1 MIDVEPVEG
10 ISRRAGLVVLGTTSG
25 AVVASEVLFT
35 RLLSV
40 STWYGLAF
48 LVLSLAM
55 LGMTRGSLDALA
67 AEERRAPIRP
77 WITTRLTAMAAG
89 LVGATIAILDVPL
102 TFTPDATS
110 FASIL
115 LIVAAVTVPMIAGG
129 SVIARIMTES
139 DVPVA
144 RVYAVDLVTAAAGAL
159 VPLALLGPLSAPSSL
174 LAIAALVAVAAFILA
189 GDGAK
194 RWPRIAV
201 AASVALLLLT
211 QATSHGLVIKF
222 SKGVPRPDE
231 RPLFEA
237 DNPLSHVSLP
247 SFSPRPFAL
256 WSYAGK
262 EVLRNHPMARAQID
276 GEAATEVYAYSSI
289 PQLEPMKSDAVTIA
303 HVLRPDGAACVIGI
317 GGGRDL
323 ESALLYGHSRVTGF
337 EINPAMVA
345 MLESVSAYSPILK
358 DPRVKVVVGD
368 GRAALAQSDEQCRV
382 LQASLVDTWAATSA
396 GAFAHTE
403 ATLYTRE
410 AWHLFLSRVEP
421 DGILTFSRWYEPTR
435 PSETSRLVSLAV
447 ASLLDRGAESPRDH
461 IALVAAGKVATL
473 LVSPAPLTA
482 ADVETLHAT
491 ADKYG
496 YTLLAAPGEAA
507 KDPTLEAILSA
518 HAIDAL
524 AVAGASKD
532 LDTSPPDDDRP
543 FFFQILAPRAWLHP
557 FDVMRTLGSR
567 EGGLG
572 GNISSAFELLLTLV
586 AVLFVAAWLLG
597 PTLVRAARAAEPPL
611 PGPRAAI
618 FFAALGAGF
627 MMAEIALVQRMHVV
641 LGHPTYALVVV
652 LAGLLVATG
661 IGSAASEKLVRG
673 PRTVSV
679 VALLAAALLASL
691 PWLVIHP
698 FARATIA
705 SSFGVRVAWT
715 GATAATVGLVLG
727 TLFPSAL
734 RFAGRD
740 RATPVAL
747 AINGAASVVGSVLA
761 ILVSVAEGIPASFVV
776 AGCVYAIAAACG
788 PATWRAATAR

>member
-1 MIDVEPVEG
+1 MIEVERVEG
-10 ISRRAGLVVLGTTSG
+10 ISRRTGLVVLGVTSG
-25 AVVASEVLFT
+25 SVVASEVLFT

-55 LGMTRGSLDALA
+55 LGMTRGSLDAIA
-67 AEERRAPIRP
+67 AKDSPIRS
-77 WITTRLTAMAAG
+77 WLATRLTALAAG

-102 TFTPDATS
+102 TFAPDATS

-115 LIVAAVTVPMIAGG
+115 IIVSAVTVPMIAGG
-129 SVIARIMTES
+129 GVIARIMTES

-144 RVYAVDLVTAAAGAL
+144 RVYAVDLVTAAGGAL
-159 VPLALLGPLSAPSSL
+159 VPLVLLGPLSAPSSL
-174 LAIAALVAVAAFILA
+174 LAVAALVAVAAHVVA
-189 GDGAK
+189 DDDAK
-194 RWPRIAV
+194 RLPRVAI
-201 AASVALLLLT
+201 AASLALLLLT

-222 SKGVPRPDE
+222 SKGVTRPDDA
-231 RPLFEA
+231 PLFEA

-247 SFSPRPFAL
+247 SFAPRPFAL

-262 EVLRNHPMARAQID
+262 ELPRNHPMARALID

-289 PQLEPMKSDAVTIA
+289 PQLEPLKSDAVTIA

-345 MLESVSAYSPILK
+345 MLKSVSAYSPILK

-410 AWHLFLSRVEP
+410 AWRLFLSRVEP
-421 DGILTFSRWYEPTR
+421 DGILTFSRWYEPSR

-447 ASLLDRGAESPRDH
+447 ASLLDRGAENPRDH
-461 IALVAAGKVATL
+461 VALVAAGRVATI
-473 LVSPAPLTA
+473 LVSPAPLTPG
-482 ADVETLHAT
+482 DVDALHDT
-491 ADKYG
+491 AEKYS
-496 YTLLAAPGEAA
+496 YTLLAVPGEAA

-518 HAIDAL
+518 HSIAAL
-524 AVAGASKD
+524 AAAGVSKE

-586 AVLFVAAWLLG
+586 AVLFIAALLLG
-597 PTLVRAARAAEPPL
+597 PTLMRAARAADPPL
-611 PGPRAAI
+611 PGARAAVY
-618 FFAALGAGF
+618 FAALGAGF
-627 MMAEIALVQRMHVV
+627 MIAEIALVQRLHVV

-661 IGSAASEKLVRG
+661 IGSAVSEKIVRT
-673 PRTVSV
+673 PRAASV
-679 VALLAAALLASL
+679 VALFAALLLATL

-698 FARATIA
+698 FAHATVA
-705 SSFGVRVAWT
+705 SSFAIRVAWT

-727 TLFPSAL
+727 TLFPSGL

-740 RATPVAL
+740 HATAVAL
-747 AINGAASVVGSVLA
+747 AINGAAAVVGSVVA
-761 ILVSVAEGIPASFVV
+761 IILSVAEGIPASFVL
-776 AGCVYAIAAACG
+776 AGVVYSVAAACG
-788 PATWRAATAR
+788 PVTWTKAT

>member
-1 MIDVEPVEG
+1 VEG
-10 ISRRAGLVVLGTTSG
+10 ISRRAGLVVLGITSG
-25 AVVASEVLFT
+25 SVVAAEVLFT

-55 LGMTRGSLDALA
+55 LGMTRGSLEALRAKEHNAPAAPWIATRLAALA
-67 AEERRAPIRP
+67 V
-77 WITTRLTAMAAG
+77 G
-89 LVGATIAILDVPL
+89 LVVATIAILDVPL

-110 FASIL
+110 FTSIL
-115 LIVAAVTVPMIAGG
+115 VVVAAVTAPMIAGG
-129 SVIARIMTES
+129 GVIARIMTES

-159 VPLALLGPLSAPSSL
+159 LPLVLLGPLTAPSSV
-174 LAIAALVAVAAFILA
+174 LAIAAVVALAAAWLADDDAKRLPRVAV
-189 GDGAK
+189 GAC
-194 RWPRIAV
+194 V
-201 AASVALLLLT
+201 LLLLLT

-222 SKGVPRPDE
+222 SKGVARSDD

-237 DNPLSHVSLP
+237 DNALSHVTLP
-247 SFSPRPFAL
+247 GFSPRPFAL
-256 WSYAGK
+256 WSYGGK
-262 EVLRNHPMARAQID
+262 ETQRNHPMARALID

-289 PQLEPMKSDAVTIA
+289 PQLEAMKSDAVTIA
-303 HVLRPDGAACVIGI
+303 HVLRPTGPACVIGI

-323 ESALLYGHSRVTGF
+323 EAALLYGHSRVTGF

-345 MLESVSAYSPILK
+345 MLESVATYSPILK
-358 DPRVKVVVGD
+358 DPRVKVVIGD
-368 GRAALAQSDEQCRV
+368 GRAALAQSDVQCRV

-410 AWHLFLSRVEP
+410 AWRLFLSRVEP

-447 ASLLDRGAESPRDH
+447 ASLLDRGAERPRDH
-461 IALVAAGKVATL
+461 LALVAAGKVATI
-473 LVSPAPLTA
+473 LVSPAPLSPDDVA
-482 ADVETLHAT
+482 ALHAT
-491 ADKYG
+491 ADERS
-496 YTLLAAPGEAA
+496 YTLLAVPGETA
-507 KDPTLEAILSA
+507 KDPTLEAILNARS
-518 HAIDAL
+518 IDAL
-524 AVAGASKD
+524 SAAGASKD

-543 FFFQILAPRAWLHP
+543 FFFQILLPRAWRHP
-557 FDVMRTLGSR
+557 FDVMSALGGR

-586 AVLFVAAWLLG
+586 AVLVVGALLLG
-597 PTLVRAARAAEPPL
+597 PTLVRAARAIEPPL
-611 PGPRAAI
+611 PGARAAL

-627 MMAEIALVQRMHVV
+627 MVAEIALVQRLHVV

-661 IGSAASEKLVRG
+661 IGSALSEKIVQR
-673 PRTVSV
+673 PVAVSV
-679 VALLAAALLASL
+679 LALVAAALLASL

-705 SSFGVRVAWT
+705 SSFAVRVAWT
-715 GATAATVGLVLG
+715 GATAGGVGLVLG
-727 TLFPSAL
+727 MLFPSGL
-734 RFAGRD
+734 RFAGRE
-740 RATPVAL
+740 RATAVAL
-747 AINGAASVVGSVLA
+747 AINGAASVLGSVVA
-761 ILVSVAEGIPASFVV
+761 IIVSVAGGIPASFVL
-776 AGCVYAIAAACG
+776 AGGLYAVAAACG
-788 PATWRAATAR
+788 PIGWRAATPR

>member
-1 MIDVEPVEG
+1 MIDVERVEG
-10 ISRRAGLVVLGTTSG
+10 ISRRAGLVVLGITSG
-25 AVVASEVLFT
+25 SVVASEVLFT

-55 LGMTRGSLDALA
+55 LGMTRGSLDALGA
-67 AEERRAPIRP
+67 KGAPMAP
-77 WITTRLTAMAAG
+77 WIAKRLTALSAG
-89 LVGATIAILDVPL
+89 LVVATIAILDVPL
-102 TFTPDATS
+102 TFSPDATS

-115 LIVAAVTVPMIAGG
+115 VIVAAVTVPMVAGG

-144 RVYAVDLVTAAAGAL
+144 RVYAVDLVTAAGGAL
-159 VPLALLGPLSAPSSL
+159 VPLMLLGPLTTPSSV
-174 LAIAALVAVAAFILA
+174 LAIAVLVAGAAAVVA
-189 GDGAK
+189 DEGAK
-194 RWPRIAV
+194 RLPRIAV
-201 AASVALLLLT
+201 AVSVALLLLT

-222 SKGVPRPDE
+222 SKGVPRPDD

-237 DNPLSHVSLP
+237 DNPLSHVTLP
-247 SFSPRPFAL
+247 SFVPRPFAL
-256 WSYAGK
+256 WSYGGK
-262 EVLRNHPMARAQID
+262 EVLKNHPMARAQID

-289 PQLEPMKSDAVTIA
+289 PQLEAMKSDAVTVA

-345 MLESVSAYSPILK
+345 MLRSVAVYSPILK
-358 DPRVKVVVGD
+358 DPRVTVVLGD
-368 GRAALAQSDEQCRV
+368 GRAALAQSDAQCRV

-410 AWHLFLSRVEP
+410 AWRLFLSRVEP

-447 ASLLDRGAESPRDH
+447 ASLLDRGEAMPRDH
-461 IALVAAGKVATL
+461 VALVAAGKVATI
-473 LVSPAPLTA
+473 LVSPAPLTP
-482 ADVETLHAT
+482 ADVDALHAT
-491 ADKYG
+491 AEKYS
-496 YTLLAAPGEAA
+496 YTLLAAPGETA
-507 KDPTLEAILSA
+507 KDPTLEAILAA
-518 HAIDAL
+518 HTIDAL
-524 AVAGASKD
+524 TAAGVPKD

-557 FDVMRTLGSR
+557 FDVMKELGSR

-572 GNISSAFELLLTLV
+572 GNVSSAFELLLTLV
-586 AVLFVAAWLLG
+586 AVLFVAALLLG
-597 PTLVRAARAAEPPL
+597 PTLVSAARAPDPPL
-611 PGPRAAI
+611 PGVRAAL

-627 MMAEIALVQRMHVV
+627 MIAEIALVQRLHVV

-661 IGSAASEKLVRG
+661 VGSALSEKIVRS
-673 PRTVSV
+673 PRAVSV
-679 VALLAAALLASL
+679 LALVAAVLLAAL

-698 FARATIA
+698 LARATIA

-715 GATAATVGLVLG
+715 GATAGAVGLVLG
-727 TLFPSAL
+727 TLFPSGL

-740 RATPVAL
+740 RATAVAL
-747 AINGAASVVGSVLA
+747 AINGASSVVGSVVA
-761 ILVSVAEGIPASFVV
+761 ILVSVADGIPASFVV
-776 AGCVYAIAAACG
+776 AACIYVAAAACG
-788 PATWRAATAR
+788 PVTWRAAT